1 MKLKNIIG
9 NICFI
14 LRYYIR
20 YVPGFFFGQT
30 IFTILVS
37 AVWTIQGPVTAKYLF
52 DALMN
57 KKDIREILLFL
68 VVITLLVVLRHIY
81 ACYIVEYM
89 ETLANITMQ
98 EKLLKELCQKAS
110 KMDIEYYETPQY
122 YTDYVW
128 AAEQATSQF
137 KEVFGSYSTMVA
149 RLSETIFMGGVMVA
163 LNPMLLIFAVAIGII
178 RFAAQRRQIRL
189 KYSANQEAKPVER
202 ERDYAKRVF
211 YLSDYAKEI
220 RLSRMHEV
228 IHDRFSDANGKL
240 RGIWKRYG
248 KARFCVSAASEFG
261 TEILG
266 TFGMYA
272 YLAYEVL
279 VSGNISLGD
288 FSALAQATGRFSNRL
303 RQILTLALSMAEQ
316 SIYIEKFRRF
326 MAYEPKIETGKG
338 AVPEKELQPLVLK
351 NVSFKYNG
359 ESGYALKNVNMT
371 VHPHE
376 KIAIVGY
383 NGAGKTTLIKLL
395 LRLYDTTEGEIL
407 LGDKNIREYDTDEYR
422 KEFVVVF
429 QDYQIFAA
437 TLGENVVMN
446 LLEKEDGEKVQN
458 ALEKAGFAERL
469 AALPSGLST
478 SLTKEFVQD
487 GTDLSGGEKQKVAIA
502 RAFYQDSHFA
512 IMDEPSSALDPIA
525 EYKLNQNMSEIA
537 EDKTVIFIS
546 HRLSTT
552 VMADRIYM
560 FENGEIIENGSHEE
574 LMKKDGK
581 YAEMFKKQA
590 VNYT

>member
-14 LRYYIR
+14 LRYYIK
-20 YVPGFFFGQT
+20 YVPRFFFGQT

-37 AVWTIQGPVTAKYLF
+37 AVWTIQGPVTAKYLI

-68 VVITLLVVLRHIY
+68 IVITLLMVIRHLY
-81 ACYIVEYM
+81 ACYIVEYL

-110 KMDIEYYETPQY
+110 RMDIEYYETPQY

-128 AAEQATSQF
+128 AAEQATGQF
-137 KEVFGSYSTMVA
+137 REVFGQYSTMVA
-149 RLSETIFMGGVMVA
+149 RLSEIIFMGGVMIV
-163 LNPMLLIFAVAIGII
+163 LNPVLLLFAIVVGII
-178 RFAAQRRQIRL
+178 RFAAQRKQIRL

-211 YLSDYAKEI
+211 YLSDYAKEV
-220 RLSRMHEV
+220 RLSQMHEV

-240 RGIWKRYG
+240 RSIWKHYG
-248 KARFCVSAASEFG
+248 KTRFGVSAASDFG
-261 TEILG
+261 TELVG

-303 RQILTLALSMAEQ
+303 RQILSVALSMAEQ

-326 MAYEPKIETGKG
+326 MAYEPKIETQRG

-359 ESGYALKNVNMT
+359 ESGYALKNINMT

-407 LGDKNIREYDTDEYR
+407 LGDRNIREYDTDEYR
-422 KEFVVVF
+422 REFVVVF

-437 TLGENVVMN
+437 TLGENVVMD
-446 LLEKEDGEKVQN
+446 LLGKDDEGKARS

-502 RAFYQDSHFA
+502 RAFYQASHFA

-546 HRLSTT
+546 HRLSAT

-560 FENGEIIENGSHEE
+560 FENGQIIENGSHEE
-574 LMKKDGK
+574 LMKNDGK
-581 YAEMFKKQA
+581 YAEMFRKQA